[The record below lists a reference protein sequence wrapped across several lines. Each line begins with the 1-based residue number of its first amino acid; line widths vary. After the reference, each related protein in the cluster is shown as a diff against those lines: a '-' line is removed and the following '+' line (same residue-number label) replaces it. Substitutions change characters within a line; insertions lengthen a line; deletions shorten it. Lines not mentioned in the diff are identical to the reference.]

1 MCSMPGTNTSQNLRL
16 NKAIASSGLCSR
28 RKADE
33 LISQGRV
40 SVNGHVVQDMGQ
52 KIDPAADQIRVD
64 GHRLALQTPNRSDH
78 IYILLNKPVRV
89 VSTASDPQA
98 RTTVLDLLPESW
110 RQRRPVP
117 VGRLDYFS
125 EGLLLLTT
133 DGELVYRLTHP
144 KWHVPKVY
152 KVLVRGQTTQTKLH
166 RMQQGMQLAEG
177 ENLAPVQVTSVR
189 AGKDTSWLS
198 MRLIQGVNRQI
209 RRMCRDLDL
218 TILKLIRIQE
228 GPVLLGDLPSG
239 KARELSALEVKAL
252 RAEVGLEAQTGDP
265 KSSISSGPR
274 TQKP

>member
-89 VSTASDPQA
+89 VSTAKDPQA
-98 RTTVLDLLPESW
+98 RTTVLELLPESW

-218 TILKLIRIQE
+218 TILKLIRIRE
-228 GPVLLGDLPSG
+228 GPVMLGDLPSG

-252 RAEVGLEAQTGDP
+252 RAEVGLEAQTRHP
-265 KSSISSGPR
+265 KSSISPG
-274 TQKP
+274 

>member
-1 MCSMPGTNTSQNLRL
+1 MPDNNSPQTLRL

-40 SVNGHVVQDMGQ
+40 SVNGHMIQDMGQ
-52 KIDPAADQIRVD
+52 KIDPGTDQVRVD
-64 GHRLALQTPNRSDH
+64 GHRLALQTPTRPVH
-78 IYILLNKPVRV
+78 IYILLHKPVRV
-89 VSTASDPQA
+89 VSTASDPQS
-98 RTTVLDLLPESW
+98 RTTVLDLLPGSW

-125 EGLLLLTT
+125 QGLLLLTT

-144 KWHVPKVY
+144 KWHISKVY
-152 KVLVRGQTTQTKLH
+152 HVLVRGQATQAKLQ

-177 ENLAPVQVTSVR
+177 ESLAPVQVTAVR
-189 AGKDTSWLS
+189 AGKETSWLT

-218 TILKLIRIQE
+218 TILRLIRVQE
-228 GPVLLGDLPSG
+228 GPVVLGDLPSG
-239 KARELSALEVKAL
+239 KARELSSTEIKAL
-252 RAEVGLEAQTGDP
+252 KAEVELETKTESRKHGLSCP
-265 KSSISSGPR
+265 
-274 TQKP
+274 

>member
-1 MCSMPGTNTSQNLRL
+1 MCSMPDNNSPQTLRL

-40 SVNGHVVQDMGQ
+40 SINGHIVQDMGQ
-52 KIDPAADQIRVD
+52 KIDPGTDQVSVD
-64 GHRLALQTPNRSDH
+64 GHRLALQAPTRPDH
-78 IYILLNKPVRV
+78 IYILLHKPVRV

-98 RTTVLDLLPESW
+98 RTTVLDFLPGSW

-125 EGLLLLTT
+125 QGLLLLTT

-152 KVLVRGQTTQTKLH
+152 HVLVRGQITQAKLQ

-177 ENLAPVQVTSVR
+177 ENLAPVQVTAIR
-189 AGKDTSWLS
+189 AGKETSWLT

-218 TILKLIRIQE
+218 TILKLIRVQE

-239 KARELSALEVKAL
+239 KARELSSREIKAL
-252 RAEVGLEAQTGDP
+252 QAEVGLEEQ
-265 KSSISSGPR
+265 SS
-274 TQKP
+274 T

>member
-1 MCSMPGTNTSQNLRL
+1 MCSMPGTNISQNLRL
-16 NKAIASSGLCSR
+16 NRAIASSGLCSR

-33 LISQGRV
+33 LIGQGRV
-40 SVNGHVVQDMGQ
+40 SVNDQMVMDMGQ
-52 KIDPAADQIRVD
+52 KIDPATDQIRVD
-64 GHRLALQTPNRSDH
+64 GHLLTLQTPNRSDH

-89 VSTASDPQA
+89 VSTARDPQS

-133 DGELVYRLTHP
+133 DGDLVYRLTHP
-144 KWHVPKVY
+144 KWHVPKIY
-152 KVLVRGQTTQTKLH
+152 KVLVRGQATQTKLH

-189 AGKDTSWLS
+189 AGKDTAWLS

-218 TILKLIRIQE
+218 TILKLIRVQE
-228 GPVLLGDLPSG
+228 GPVLLGDLSSG
-239 KARELSALEVKAL
+239 KARELSALEVQAL
-252 RAEVGLEAQTGDP
+252 RAEVGLEAETESPGQGVSAP
-265 KSSISSGPR
+265 
-274 TQKP
+274 